1 MLEIEFMIHHAM
13 STEKQD
19 SSGRDDK
26 PATPVNP
33 PSPSNPPGDSHAG
46 HGSDSAMKQLR
57 QWEQRRAVHSG
68 GMGRQ
73 GPH

>member
-33 PSPSNPPGDSHAG
+33 NPPNPPGDSHAG

-57 QWEQRRAVHSG
+57 LWEQRRAVHSG
-68 GMGRQ
+68 GRGRQ